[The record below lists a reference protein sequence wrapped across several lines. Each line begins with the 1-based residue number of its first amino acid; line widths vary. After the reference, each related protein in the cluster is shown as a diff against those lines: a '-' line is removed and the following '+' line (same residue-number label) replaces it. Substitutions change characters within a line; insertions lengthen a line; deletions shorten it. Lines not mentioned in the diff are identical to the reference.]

1 MHRTMHILD
10 VISSVSRSSKCTKII
25 GCLLLRPLPLGG
37 GDGME
42 GKEERREG
50 RQNDLCPLARETLA
64 PPLRRPTT
72 NECIQYELL
81 DLSVSRLHNKFII
94 SVQSVYTSIGLDLAL
109 FDRKSRQCR
118 AYINTGQ
125 SAEIFSSLNISCL
138 LYTSPSPRD

>member
-1 MHRTMHILD
+1 MP
-10 VISSVSRSSKCTKII
+10 S
-25 GCLLLRPLPLGG
+25 G
-37 GDGME
+37 
-42 GKEERREG
+42 RRA
-50 RQNDLCPLARETLA
+50 PETLA

-125 SAEIFSSLNISCL
+125 SAEIFSSLNISVESDRIIESDL
-138 LYTSPSPRD
+138 IHLNFAISPNFITEQK